1 MSKKELA
8 HPSLDIVESHG
19 TELTGKNIVL
29 CVAGSVAAYK
39 SIELARLLMRHGAN
53 VKC

>member
-19 TELTGKNIVL
+19 TELTGKKHCSMCCRFSCGIQVN
-29 CVAGSVAAYK
+29 
-39 SIELARLLMRHGAN
+39 
-53 VKC
+53 